1 MSDEEIKMEAEP
13 AVYYNGEL
21 VSDESEHAEWLDN
34 PKANRM
40 ADALAMEGIEDI
52 LTPEQII
59 LLYGDLGRAKLA
71 DLASGI
77 PDSGKFK

>member
-40 ADALAMEGIEDI
+40 ADALAMEGIEKS
-52 LTPEQII
+52 LTLKKSFHSTAIWDAPTW
-59 LLYGDLGRAKLA
+59 
-71 DLASGI
+71 
-77 PDSGKFK
+77 PP